1 VSKERSSQRQGCRQP
16 PNGNGK
22 PAADGKESKIYPEFF
37 KKSRK
42 KRIIRWRKNAKET
55 IMARMTDEEAE
66 ALDKYYTDN
75 TIMPVKGKPGL
86 FAERKTQM
94 FAVDALSAQYF
105 MAKAAAEHKTTMEII
120 SEMVR
125 ERIAASA

>member
-1 VSKERSSQRQGCRQP
+1 MK
-16 PNGNGK
+16 
-22 PAADGKESKIYPEFF
+22 Y
-37 KKSRK
+37 
-42 KRIIRWRKNAKET
+42 KET
-55 IMARMTDEEAE
+55 VMARMTDEEAE
-66 ALDKYYTDN
+66 ALDKYYTEN
-75 TIMPVKGKPGL
+75 TIMPAKGKPGL

-105 MAKAAAEHKTTMEII
+105 MAKATAEHKTTMEII

>member
-1 VSKERSSQRQGCRQP
+1 
-16 PNGNGK
+16 
-22 PAADGKESKIYPEFF
+22 
-37 KKSRK
+37 
-42 KRIIRWRKNAKET
+42 
-55 IMARMTDEEAE
+55 MARMTDEEAE
-66 ALDKYYTDN
+66 ALDKHYTEN

-86 FAERKTQM
+86 FAERKTHM
-94 FAVDALSAQYF
+94 FAVDALSARYF